1 MTLTTH
7 DIGLQTLDGLADL
20 DALCLFVAED
30 ERPLRGTAGYVDWRL
45 CGALSR
51 VLQEGFFTGSS
62 GERLLLPSAGRIAM
76 SKIFALGLGPSSAL
90 DLNSMSQLFGET
102 ARLLARA
109 QIGAV
114 ALEIPG
120 QGTLDD
126 TDRSAALLH
135 GFLPEFKGRV
145 AVLSDK
151 GVARLLSVAINGS
164 SGRFA

>member
-1 MTLTTH
+1 MSVTTH
-7 DIGLQTLDGLADL
+7 DIGLQTLDGLSDI

-30 ERPLRGTAGYVDWRL
+30 ERPLKGTAGYVDWRL

-51 VLQEGFFTGSS
+51 VVRDGFFSGAS
-62 GERLLLPSAGRIAM
+62 GERLLLPSGGRIGM
-76 SKIFALGLGPSSAL
+76 SRIFAVGLGPSGELKS
-90 DLNSMSQLFGET
+90 DFVSQLLGET
-102 ARLLARA
+102 ARLLSLAKVE
-109 QIGAV
+109 AV
-114 ALEIPG
+114 ALEVPG
-120 QGTLDD
+120 EGKLDD
-126 TDRSAALLH
+126 AARSAALLH